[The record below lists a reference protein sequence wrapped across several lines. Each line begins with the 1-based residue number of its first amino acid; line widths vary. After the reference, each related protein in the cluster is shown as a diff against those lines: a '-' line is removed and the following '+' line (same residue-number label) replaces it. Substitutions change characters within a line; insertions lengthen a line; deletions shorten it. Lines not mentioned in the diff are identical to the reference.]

1 MSTVAT
7 AMPHATAV
15 LEPPRSAGSSASG
28 TGTPAA
34 ETGRGGESLIGGG
47 GRRERH
53 DLVHEVEALVPV
65 RDEQDGAVAGR
76 CEDVRGEP
84 AGGLRV
90 EDARSA
96 RRA

>member
-34 ETGRGGESLIGGG
+34 DR
-47 GRRERH
+47 
-53 DLVHEVEALVPV
+53 
-65 RDEQDGAVAGR
+65 
-76 CEDVRGEP
+76 
-84 AGGLRV
+84 
-90 EDARSA
+90 
-96 RRA
+96 